1 MHRSALLAPAVSAA
15 LLVTLAPPALA
26 QQPQPAPGQQPQPA
40 PGPQPAPARA
50 DETAE
55 QIRDRARGARALG
68 DIDGACALLL
78 KAHAAAVA
86 SAQAGAPG
94 PPPAELLFELAAC
107 HEQQGRTDVAASE
120 YDAVAAAGGPQADE
134 ARSRSAALRPPPALP
149 LANAPAALA
158 PSPAAAPA
166 SPAAT
171 SVLPPATAAAQLPD
185 APPARS
191 TEELPV
197 RVGDAMDTRL
207 TWTLG
212 DDDLLHDTGQAQPI
226 SPNVSVGDRKQY
238 RLFFDNLNSRFSG
251 RENLTHLALYKK
263 MPGFIER
270 LDTEAS
276 LVLRIDIAALSRNT
290 NNVNQA
296 LYDAGSFIRAFY
308 HTGASPDGKTGVGVT
323 LWPLDTDRF
332 RLGYL
337 YDISWGGT
345 NASINQSI
353 FPRIIG
359 TAPGAKIQYDAERFS
374 VFGGFKV
381 ASLTQIQQVLTPGT
395 SEVEET
401 SVAQT
406 NYGFLAGAG
415 ADVHPYVHVDLGAG
429 YFQQGSFEWPDVAGQ
444 PVYTFGASAR
454 VVAHTKNEPIPQSVD
469 FLLYRNDPNRPQI
482 VFKPES
488 YTPGKTTWAVSL
500 EASNIYQ
507 NLKDFESAGATT
519 HQAARAGA
527 LQAVIKSGY
536 VRASLTGIYRD
547 LAFVLRNQP
556 SYIPFQTIPD
566 TRGASTADELFFAA
580 AADYYVPSA
589 RLTPG
594 LGAGLQFPST
604 FRTTSFDALGTPI
617 ARTIVIRE
625 QGNLSILPYNRPAV
639 PIFQARASVRW
650 DISRILSAV
659 AWIQYV
665 RDNNGT
671 FMERDPSEG
680 TVALRTFVNPDF
692 VGGGASFQARY

>member
-15 LLVTLAPPALA
+15 LLFTLAPPALA
-26 QQPQPAPGQQPQPA
+26 QPQPAPGQPAPGQPA
-40 PGPQPAPARA
+40 PAAAPARA

-55 QIRDRARGARALG
+55 QLRDRARGARALG

-134 ARSRSAALRPPPALP
+134 ARARSAALRPPPAPAALT
-149 LANAPAALA
+149 APAALA

-166 SPAAT
+166 AAPA
-171 SVLPPATAAAQLPD
+171 LPRATAAAQLPD
-185 APPARS
+185 APAARS

-226 SPNVSVGDRKQY
+226 SPDLSVGDRKQY

-263 MPGFIER
+263 MPAFIER

-276 LVLRIDIAALSRNT
+276 LVLRIDLAALSRNT

-308 HTGASPDGKTGVGVT
+308 HTDGNPDGKTGLGIT

-374 VFGGFKV
+374 VFAGFKV
-381 ASLTQIQQVLTPGT
+381 ASLTQVQEVLTPGT
-395 SEVEET
+395 SDTEEIRI
-401 SVAQT
+401 AQT

-429 YFQQGSFEWPDVAGQ
+429 YFNQGRFEWPDVAGD

-482 VFKPES
+482 IFKPES

-500 EASNIYQ
+500 EASNLAQ

-519 HQAARAGA
+519 LQSARAAA
-527 LQAVIKSGY
+527 LQAVMKTGY

-547 LAFVLRNQP
+547 LPFVLRNQP
-556 SYIPFQTIPD
+556 SFIPFQTIPD
-566 TRGASTADELFFAA
+566 TRGASTSDELFFAA
-580 AADYYVPSA
+580 AADYYIPSA

-594 LGAGLQFPST
+594 LGAGLQFPAT
-604 FRTTSFDALGTPI
+604 FKTTSFDAYSAPI
-617 ARTIVIRE
+617 ARTVLVRE
-625 QGNLSILPYNRPAV
+625 QGNYSILPYNRPGV
-639 PIFQARASVRW
+639 PVFQARASLRW

-659 AWIQYV
+659 AWVQYV

-680 TVALRTFVNPDF
+680 TLALRTFVSPDF
-692 VGGGASFQARY
+692 LGGGVSVQARY